1 MAHIIQN
8 VEEFDNLLKGEKPVL
23 VDFFATWCGPCRML
37 APILEE
43 LSQEVETPI
52 YKVDV
57 DECENL
63 SRKFGILSIP
73 TMIFFKNG
81 QQIEKIVGLKTKQ
94 EIKQM
99 LETFSNN

>member
-1 MAHIIQN
+1 MKVLDETEFEQF
-8 VEEFDNLLKGEKPVL
+8 VENSQGLVL
-23 VDFFATWCGPCRML
+23 VDFYATWCGPCRML
-37 APILEE
+37 APILED

-81 QQIEKIVGLKTKQ
+81 KQVEKITGLKSKQ
-94 EIKQM
+94 EIKQI
-99 LETFSNN
+99 LEGFLNN

>member
-1 MAHIIQN
+1 MKVLN
-8 VEEFDNLLKGEKPVL
+8 ETEFEQFVDKSKGLVL
-23 VDFFATWCGPCRML
+23 VDFYATWCGPCRML
-37 APILEE
+37 APVLED
-43 LSQEVETPI
+43 LSQEVDIDI

-63 SRKFGILSIP
+63 SRRFGILSIP

-81 QQIEKIVGLKTKQ
+81 EQIEKITGLKTRQ

-99 LETFSNN
+99 IENFSDK

>member
-1 MAHIIQN
+1 MKILN
-8 VEEFDNLLKGEKPVL
+8 EKEFEQFVDNSQGLVL

-37 APILEE
+37 APILED
-43 LSQEVETPI
+43 LSQEIDTPI

-63 SRKFGILSIP
+63 SRRFGILSIP

-81 QQIEKIVGLKTKQ
+81 NQLEKITGLRTKQ

>member
-1 MAHIIQN
+1 MNYIGSENDLNEVTKEGVTI
-8 VEEFDNLLKGEKPVL
+8 
-23 VDFFATWCGPCRML
+23 VDFYADWCGPCRML
-37 APILEE
+37 APILED

-81 QQIEKIVGLKTKQ
+81 KQVEKITGLKSKQ
-94 EIKQM
+94 EIKQI
-99 LETFSNN
+99 LEGFLNN

>member
-1 MAHIIQN
+1 MKVLNETEFEQF
-8 VEEFDNLLKGEKPVL
+8 VENSQGLVL
-23 VDFFATWCGPCRML
+23 VDFYATWCGPCRML
-37 APILEE
+37 APILED

-81 QQIEKIVGLKTKQ
+81 KQVEKITGLKSKQ
-94 EIKQM
+94 EIKQI
-99 LETFSNN
+99 LEGFLNN

>member
-1 MAHIIQN
+1 MKVLN
-8 VEEFDNLLKGEKPVL
+8 EKEFEQFVDNSQGLVL

-37 APILEE
+37 APILED
-43 LSQEVETPI
+43 LSQETETPI

-63 SRKFGILSIP
+63 ARRFGILSIP

-81 QQIEKIVGLKTKQ
+81 KQLEKITGLRTKQ

>member
-1 MAHIIQN
+1 
-8 VEEFDNLLKGEKPVL
+8 
-23 VDFFATWCGPCRML
+23 ML
-37 APILEE
+37 APILED
-43 LSQEVETPI
+43 LSEEVQTPI

-57 DECENL
+57 DECETL

-81 QQIEKIVGLKTKQ
+81 ELVEKITGLRTKQ

-99 LETFSNN
+99 LEVFSNN